1 MKPIEILLRCYMEKK
16 NGYWQ
21 AFCID
26 LSLAVQGDTIEEV
39 KGKLHEQIYD
49 YLNDIFEGE
58 DRPYASQ
65 LLNRKAPLYQRA
77 KYHFYKL
84 RHDISGRWDGIKNSF
99 TFQDTLPVKL
109 A

>member
-1 MKPIEILLRCYMEKK
+1 MKPTEILLRCYMEKK

-49 YLNDIFEGE
+49 YLNDI
-58 DRPYASQ
+58 
-65 LLNRKAPLYQRA
+65 LRA
-77 KYHFYKL
+77 K
-84 RHDISGRWDGIKNSF
+84 IAPTQASC
-99 TFQDTLPVKL
+99 
-109 A
+109 